1 LEAEM
6 KVDWGWTLFAFCL
19 GLLVCVGVAVAC
31 SPVDRVDTAKASP
44 AVSGGGSTE
53 ILSADEVGEATV
65 YQLLVRRDG
74 YLASYCVMVQEDTG
88 SGRLGGY
95 VAIDCP

>member
-1 LEAEM
+1 M

-19 GLLVCVGVAVAC
+19 GLLVCVVCAGIAVAC
-31 SPVDRVDTAKASP
+31 SPVDRVDTAEASP

-65 YQLLVRRDG
+65 YQLLVGRDG
-74 YLASYCVMVQEDTG
+74 YLPFYCVMVQEKTG

>member
-1 LEAEM
+1 M

-19 GLLVCVGVAVAC
+19 GLLVCVVCAGIAVAC
-31 SPVDRVDTAKASP
+31 SPVDRVDTAEASP

-74 YLASYCVMVQEDTG
+74 SAVASYCVMVQEDTG